1 MKLRVWASQLEAS
14 DFPPVCVFSGEAAE
28 TWWKLRARRPYLW
41 ALPFLILLILCGIGL
56 VVSPPLGYLLSD
68 RVTGHVPVKAKYLRR
83 LRLLVGLSIAIIA
96 IGVVI
101 GVAGVLAA
109 AGHNYSVAVFAPLLL
124 TVGLLAV
131 LMGISGRRDRAA
143 AVMESAGPARASFEK
158 EARGSG
164 SHRRALSSPSGLCVR
179 GQPDVRPTICT
190 FVGIEVN

>member
-131 LMGISGRRDRAA
+131 LMGITGVEIGLQLSWNPLAPRARVLKRRPEDPDRIVELFHLHPAFVFAA
-143 AVMESAGPARASFEK
+143 SQMYAQRSAHS
-158 EARGSG
+158 SG
-164 SHRRALSSPSGLCVR
+164 SK
-179 GQPDVRPTICT
+179 
-190 FVGIEVN
+190 